1 MSALS
6 CLAPRL
12 FRRSGLLLL
21 GGLCLLAAGCDKS
34 PFDQTGRALDQA
46 EQRVAAKDYR
56 GAVSCYERALDGSPK
71 SADAHFRL
79 AIIYDEQLNDPVSAV
94 HHFRRYLDLAPQGAH
109 RQEAQTS
116 LARLE
121 YTLATTLSG
130 GTLISRAEALRL
142 RTENN
147 DLRKQLAARNAQ
159 PAASPSPSPGVEP
172 GKAAEREARRKP
184 APGTRTY
191 TVQPGDTFFSIARK
205 FYKNRNRARDIEDAN
220 RNSVPNPKKL
230 KPGQVLIIP

>member
-12 FRRSGLLLL
+12 FPFL
-21 GGLCLLAAGCDKS
+21 GALCLLAAGCDKS

-46 EQRVAAKDYR
+46 EERVAAKDYR

-130 GTLISRAEALRL
+130 GTLISRAEALKL

-147 DLRKQLAARNAQ
+147 DLRKQLAASKAQ
-159 PAASPSPSPGVEP
+159 AAAASAASPSPAPGVEA

-191 TVQPGDTFFSIARK
+191 TVQPGDTFSSIARK
-205 FYKNRNRARDIEDAN
+205 FYKNRARARDIEDAN